1 LFASEPKIQNT
12 MDTIKM
18 QADLIL
24 HLVASEHFGRVSLQN
39 DELNHPT
46 PVRLAMNYA
55 LKRYK
60 EEQSRIDPNAAEL
73 DNWQGVF
80 WHLSKNHLNR

>member
-1 LFASEPKIQNT
+1 
-12 MDTIKM
+12 MDPIKL

-39 DELNHPT
+39 DELTHST

-60 EEQSRIDPNAAEL
+60 EEQSKIDPDALEL
-73 DNWQGVF
+73 DNWQAVF
-80 WHLSKNHLNR
+80 WHLSKHYLNR